1 MDQALPCAY
10 VTVAVFVAVVLII
23 ILFRYK

>member
-1 MDQALPCAY
+1 MDQALPYAY

-23 ILFRYK
+23 ILSRYK